1 MFYIIEYLVIQCER
15 CYLYLMK
22 KLKIKKEFD
31 VKRIQDMLNA
41 GGFIYVGAGRGLMY
55 TMVIP
60 VDIY

>member
-1 MFYIIEYLVIQCER
+1 
-15 CYLYLMK
+15 MK

-41 GGFIYVGAGRGLMY
+41 GGFIYVGPGRGLVY

>member
-1 MFYIIEYLVIQCER
+1 
-15 CYLYLMK
+15 MK

-41 GGFIYVGAGRGLMY
+41 GGFIYVGAGRGLVY